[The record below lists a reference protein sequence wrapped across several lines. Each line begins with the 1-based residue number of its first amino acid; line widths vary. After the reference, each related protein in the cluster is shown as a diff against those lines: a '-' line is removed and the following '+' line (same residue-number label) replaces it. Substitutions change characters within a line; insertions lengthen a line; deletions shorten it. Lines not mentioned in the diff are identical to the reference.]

1 MKSIIEKIEE
11 QIVES
16 KKLEQFYTE
25 SAEKAHAAWNLE
37 QASFFR
43 SKAFYQK
50 RLRDV
55 LYKLIDKEG
64 E

>member
-11 QIVES
+11 QIMES
-16 KKLEQFYTE
+16 KQLGEHYRE
-25 SAEKAHAAWNLE
+25 AADRAHAAWNLE

-43 SKAFYQK
+43 SEAFYQK
-50 RLRDV
+50 RLREV

>member
-11 QIVES
+11 QIIKS
-16 KKLEQFYTE
+16 KKFEEFYTK
-25 SAEKAHAAWNLE
+25 SADKAHAAWNLE

-43 SKAFYQK
+43 NEAFYQK
-50 RLRDV
+50 RLRET

>member
-11 QIVES
+11 QIMKS
-16 KKLEQFYTE
+16 KQKGEFYQE
-25 SAEKAHAAWNLE
+25 SADKAHAAWNLE

-43 SKAFYQK
+43 NEAFYQK
-50 RLRDV
+50 RLREV